1 MSAHAP
7 VTVLTDAD
15 HDFFLRHGYV
25 IVKNAVAP
33 DVIAAAV
40 AALDAS
46 DFEGKVGAADYKP
59 VRDAAVDACLSDTVF
74 NAIGE
79 LFGPDYPYERV
90 RHASDMPRPYEQGA
104 AWTHQTVH
112 VDDDYPTL
120 MPAGWALG
128 MFIFLTPVRPH
139 GGAFLYAAGSPYRY
153 RPVLADNPEWL
164 SFYTARPEPAGPAEE
179 YLAQPGDVLLFHHL
193 MAHAGSTNVADPQT
207 RHALLARWH
216 PQRRIVPGPRPFA
229 AMSTIEKAN
238 SSLYLRHQSGDA
250 TSLPGRPG
258 QATTQALREGYV
270 APGGV
275 AAHAV
280 IRVEGVT
287 HLFYVAGADPTMIR
301 HAHSRDWASWKDD
314 PPVEGVDGPIRA
326 LSLFRQAEHILLFA
340 GAGADTPRTAILA
353 SPDLRDWSHL
363 TTLDGALSV
372 AGHSTTDYGSA
383 VARGNVA
390 IVLPASDSAAA
401 RALWGPSWENAA
413 EWTGAARAAT
423 APPGATLEDAFV
435 KPILGEVEFTL
446 VADATT
452 GEGGSQPHYARSRDS
467 AVYAGRLQPLTYSA
481 PAAPRRL
488 RVYARAR
495 YYWLVTY
502 TRAAADG
509 QQRLFWGAIDWQRD
523 VPVLEELDSAEALTS
538 ALAVVGII

>member
-1 MSAHAP
+1 MSALARA
-7 VTVLTDAD
+7 TVLTAAD
-15 HDFFLRHGYV
+15 HDFFLRHGYL

-46 DFEGKVGAADYKP
+46 DFAGTVGAADYKP
-59 VRDAAVDACLSDTVF
+59 VRDAAVDACMSDTALD
-74 NAIGE
+74 AIGE
-79 LFGPDYPYERV
+79 LFGSDYPYERT
-90 RHASDMPRPYEQGA
+90 RHASDMPRPYEEGA

-120 MPAGWALG
+120 MPGGWALG

-139 GGAFLYAAGSPYRY
+139 GGAFLYAPGSPYRY
-153 RPVLADNPEWL
+153 RPLLADNPEWL
-164 SFYTARPEPAGPAEE
+164 AFYTARPEPAGPAQE

-207 RHALLARWH
+207 RHALLSRWH
-216 PQRRIVPGPRPFA
+216 PQRRIVPGNRPFDR
-229 AMSTIEKAN
+229 MSTIEKAN
-238 SSLYLRHQSGDA
+238 SSLYLRHQSGDQSPL
-250 TSLPGRPG
+250 TGRPG
-258 QATTQALREGYV
+258 QETARALREGFA

-287 HLFYVAGADPTMIR
+287 HLFYVAGADPTTIR
-301 HAHSRDWASWKDD
+301 HAHSRDWASWEDD
-314 PPVEGVDGPIRA
+314 PPVEGVGDTVRS
-326 LSLFRQAEHILLFA
+326 LSLFRQGDQILLFA
-340 GAGADTPRTAILA
+340 GVGADSPRTAILA
-353 SPDLRDWSHL
+353 SPDLADWTRL
-363 TTLDGALSV
+363 ATLDGALGA
-372 AGHSTTDYGSA
+372 AGHATTDYGSA

-401 RALWGPSWENAA
+401 RALWGESWDNIAK
-413 EWTGAARAAT
+413 WPGATRAAA

-435 KPILGEVEFTL
+435 KPILGEVEFAL
-446 VADATT
+446 VADVSS
-452 GEGGSQPHYARSRDS
+452 GEGEARPYYARSRDS
-467 AVYAGRLQPLTYSA
+467 AVYSGPLRPLTHSA
-481 PAAPRRL
+481 PTTPRRL

-502 TRAAADG
+502 TRTAGD
-509 QQRLFWGAIDWQRD
+509 QDRLFWGAIDWQRD
-523 VPVLEELDSAEALTS
+523 EPVLEELDSAEALDG
-538 ALAVVGII
+538 ALAVVGIV

>member
-1 MSAHAP
+1 MDTLARADI
-7 VTVLTDAD
+7 LTDAD
-15 HDFFLRHGYV
+15 HEFFLRHGYV
-25 IVKNAVAP
+25 IVKNALEA
-33 DVIAAAV
+33 DVIESAV
-40 AALDAS
+40 AALDAAG
-46 DFEGKVGAADYKP
+46 FEGKVGAADYKP
-59 VRDAAVDACLSDTVF
+59 VRDAAVDACLSDRVL

-79 LFGPDYPYERV
+79 LFGPDHPYERV

-112 VDDDYPTL
+112 VDDDCPTL

-128 MFIFLTPVRPH
+128 MFIFLTPVRSH

-153 RPVLADNPEWL
+153 RPLLADNPEWL
-164 SFYTARPEPAGPAEE
+164 SFYTARPEPAGPAQE

-193 MAHAGSTNVADPQT
+193 MAHAGSTNVADLQT

-216 PQRRIVPGPRPFA
+216 PQRRIVPGTRPFA

-238 SSLYLRHQSGDA
+238 SSLYLRYQSGDG
-250 TSLPGRPG
+250 TPLPGRPG
-258 QATTQALREGYV
+258 QAATQTLREGYG
-270 APGGV
+270 APDGI

-280 IRVEGVT
+280 MRVEGVT
-287 HLFYVAGADPTMIR
+287 HLFYVAGADSTTIG
-301 HAHSRDWASWKDD
+301 HAHSRDWATWQDG
-314 PPVEGVDGPIRA
+314 PPVEGVDGPVHS

-353 SPDLRDWSHL
+353 SPDLRDWTIL
-363 TTLDGALSV
+363 AMLDGTISV

-390 IVLPASDSAAA
+390 IALLASDNTAVQ
-401 RALWGPSWENAA
+401 ALWGPSWEHAA
-413 EWTGAARAAT
+413 EWTGEARAAT
-423 APPGATLEDAFV
+423 APPGSTLEDAFV
-435 KPILGEVEFTL
+435 KPILGEVEFAL

-452 GEGGSQPHYARSRDS
+452 GEGESRPHYARSRDS
-467 AVYAGRLQPLTYSA
+467 AVYTGPLQPLTYSA
-481 PAAPRRL
+481 PTPPRHL

-495 YYWLVTY
+495 EYWLVTY
-502 TRAAADG
+502 TRAAAG

-523 VPVLEELDSAEALTS
+523 VPVLEELDSAEALDG
-538 ALAVVGII
+538 ALAVVGIV